1 MRVLVI
7 APDQPGL
14 NTKPEIRQIQRRHH
28 MSVLDGTVTAE
39 DIYQACRETKFDVH
53 HYATD
58 SGHDGVLLSN
68 GQIFTAEDIAQV
80 ARIHDTACLFFNS
93 CNSSG
98 IAAYSVRHGVRF
110 AIHTNIPLLD
120 NEAWKPALA
129 FYESLQN
136 GHGKDIVG
144 AYIVADSGDG
154 DYGLYVSPAYV
165 QELQATAASAIL
177 PRPGAVLLE
186 QWHIIIMTLGLLVA
200 SGALTLV
207 INALAG
213 R

>member
-1 MRVLVI
+1 
-7 APDQPGL
+7 
-14 NTKPEIRQIQRRHH
+14 

-39 DIYQACRETKFDVH
+39 DVYQACRDTKFDVH

-58 SGHDGVLLSN
+58 SGRDGVLLSN
-68 GQIFTAEDIAQV
+68 GQVFTAEDIAQV
-80 ARIHDTACLFFNS
+80 ARLKETQCLFFNS

-98 IAAYSVRHGVRF
+98 LAAYSVRHGVRF
-110 AIHTNIPLLD
+110 AVHTNVALPD
-120 NEAWKPALA
+120 GEAWKPALA

-144 AYIVADSGDG
+144 AYVVADSGDG
-154 DYGLYVSPAYV
+154 DYGLYVSPAYL
-165 QELQATAASAIL
+165 QELQAIAATAIL
-177 PRPGAVLLE
+177 PRPGAMVVE
-186 QWHIIIMTLGLLVA
+186 QWHMIAMAAGLLAA
-200 SGALTLV
+200 SGALTLL